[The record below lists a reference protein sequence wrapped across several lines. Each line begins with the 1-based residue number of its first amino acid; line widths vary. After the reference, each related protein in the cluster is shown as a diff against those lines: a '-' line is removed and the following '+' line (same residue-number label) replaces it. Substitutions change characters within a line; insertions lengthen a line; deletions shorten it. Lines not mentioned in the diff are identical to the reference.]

1 MTESPPPKSEA
12 EVSGLVGGER
22 LAAAR
27 RANDISA
34 RDIAKELHLDEPKVR
49 AMEQNNFDM
58 LGAPVFAKGHLRKYA
73 ELVGVPYE
81 DILADYYQL
90 NRSTEAPPVVGPVR
104 KIDRDISIGPWIVG
118 GIVVIIIASAA
129 YWWFTRDPAAPLAQI
144 EPATLAPFATDES
157 GEAGPEEIAD
167 SAAITSA
174 AAALVA
180 AEQAPQTEMVAV
192 SLPPVAVGEPEPMV
206 GEVSLLPQVHVELAF
221 SGDCWAEV
229 SDASG
234 RQLFYD
240 LGTAG
245 RIVALSGD
253 EPLRI
258 VLGDS
263 VYVSIAV
270 EGRDYPIPQSARS
283 GRLARLT
290 INSQ

>member
-1 MTESPPPKSEA
+1 
-12 EVSGLVGGER
+12 
-22 LAAAR
+22 
-27 RANDISA
+27 
-34 RDIAKELHLDEPKVR
+34 
-49 AMEQNNFDM
+49 
-58 LGAPVFAKGHLRKYA
+58 
-73 ELVGVPYE
+73 
-81 DILADYYQL
+81 
-90 NRSTEAPPVVGPVR
+90 
-104 KIDRDISIGPWIVG
+104 
-118 GIVVIIIASAA
+118 
-129 YWWFTRDPAAPLAQI
+129 
-144 EPATLAPFATDES
+144 
-157 GEAGPEEIAD
+157 
-167 SAAITSA
+167 
-174 AAALVA
+174 
-180 AEQAPQTEMVAV
+180 
-192 SLPPVAVGEPEPMV
+192 MV

-263 VYVSIAV
+263 AYVSIAV